1 VFADA
6 DADADA
12 DVYINIFK
20 LKFDVTVSI
29 GGRHQNCQ
37 LDHKLSVVFKTLM
50 TDKVTCTYFGIGS
63 KGI

>member
-1 VFADA
+1 VFADT
-6 DADADA
+6 DTDTDT

-20 LKFDVTVSI
+20 LSFDVTVSI

-37 LDHKLSVVFKTLM
+37 LDNKLSVFFKTLM